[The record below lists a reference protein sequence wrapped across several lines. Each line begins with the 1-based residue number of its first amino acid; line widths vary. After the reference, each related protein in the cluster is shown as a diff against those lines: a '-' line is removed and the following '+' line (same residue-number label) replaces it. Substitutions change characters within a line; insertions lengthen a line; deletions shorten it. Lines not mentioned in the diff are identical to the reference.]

1 MTEQELANKYAN
13 GMLERLNKKLDEY
26 IKAEEEKSNSLAI
39 METLSNTD
47 SNDVKLLFY
56 KSEEKEVR
64 KSEFISVDNVNDVI
78 NKNSIIRIFFY
89 ERLYDDEEEE
99 TTRIYKNVAMFRL
112 VRNSKI
118 YNKIKKLVETHY
130 RDVGGKFFLT
140 TCSENTSE
148 TIKFVR
154 TDYIC
159 YKQN

>member
-1 MTEQELANKYAN
+1 MTQQELADKYAN

-26 IKAEEEKSNSLAI
+26 IKAVEKESNSLAI

-47 SNDVKLLFY
+47 SNSVKLLFY
-56 KSEEKEVR
+56 KSEEHGVH
-64 KSEFISVDNVNDVI
+64 KSEFISIDNVNDVI
-78 NKNSIIRIFFY
+78 NKSLIIRVLFY
-89 ERLYDDEEEE
+89 ERLYDEEE
-99 TTRIYKNVAMFRL
+99 TTGVYKNVAMFRL

-118 YNKIKKLVETHY
+118 YNKVKKLVETHY

-154 TDYIC
+154 TDYTC